1 LVPGTPHG
9 GGPAVGRAAERRSR
23 THSTVRGARWETD
36 QVRGTTPELNDE
48 LRRAGYYPELVADV
62 MDVALAGEPVTAFL
76 VHHETTFDEEAV
88 RRHVTVLAI
97 TATRLVVAHVDDHGP
112 DRENPAT
119 TAAATT
125 EAVAVRLIR
134 SVMLT
139 HVVEDPQR
147 HRIGGP
153 RSEVSLGIGWGA
165 VSHVDL
171 EPASCGDPACEADH
185 GLTGSIAPNDVMV
198 RVSAQA
204 EGLDAVRSA
213 TAFAVALSAATAG
226 TR

>member
-1 LVPGTPHG
+1 M
-9 GGPAVGRAAERRSR
+9 RA
-23 THSTVRGARWETD
+23 
-36 QVRGTTPELNDE
+36 TTPELNDE

-62 MDVALAGEPVTAFL
+62 MDVALSGEPVTAFL
-76 VHHETTFDEEAV
+76 VHPETTFDEEAV
-88 RRHVTVLAI
+88 RRHVTVLAL

-139 HVVEDPQR
+139 HVVEDPER
-147 HRIGGP
+147 HLIGGP

-185 GLTGSIAPNDVMV
+185 GLTGSIAPNDIMV

-204 EGLDAVRSA
+204 EGLDAVRNA
-213 TAFAVALSAATAG
+213 TAFAVALSAATVG